1 MSRYDDI
8 IAAHSARL
16 SEIRTAVGYRT
27 DAGERVF
34 INLEYKTAPK
44 EVPCLIL
51 FPGEVTDT
59 LDGDTP
65 PSQGEENHYLP
76 VTIEGWTAD
85 DETGAQGQ
93 ALRQDI
99 LQSLKTD
106 PYLGGLTEGY
116 SGAINSSSEI
126 EDGGDEG
133 LLGFAQVTATIFYV
147 TAYGE
152 Q

>member
-8 IAAHSARL
+8 ITALTERL
-16 SEIRTAVGYRT
+16 AEIRTAVGYRT

-44 EVPCLIL
+44 EVPCLIF

-76 VTIEGWTAD
+76 VTIEGWIAD

-99 LQSLKTD
+99 LQALKTD
-106 PYLGGLTEGY
+106 PYFGGLTEGY
-116 SGAINSSSEI
+116 SGAINSSAEI
-126 EDGGDEG
+126 EDGGEEG
-133 LLGFAQVTATIFYV
+133 FLGFAQVTATIFYV